1 VVRLF
6 PEQVAVFTG
15 IGITKEAIMKDN
27 LLFKMWMV
35 LLIVFLIGLSIWA
48 IFFIDTTEH
57 RITIFGIVGAIIV
70 AITSVLSVTL
80 NNKNIKER
88 ELELLVIREKQKV
101 FEHFYNAYFEMLK
114 AVKRG
119 KTSNISNKAENEML
133 EFKRGLMNWGSE
145 ALIQNYLDFDSKL
158 VNSKSENSTFDMLRD
173 GDKFLKDLRKE
184 MGFNDSD
191 KINIMSIVLDAESRE
206 SLKK

>member
-1 VVRLF
+1 
-6 PEQVAVFTG
+6 
-15 IGITKEAIMKDN
+15 MKNN
-27 LLFKMWMV
+27 LLFKMWMI
-35 LLIVFLIGLSIWA
+35 LLISFLIGLSIWA

-80 NNKNIKER
+80 NNKSIKER
-88 ELELLVIREKQKV
+88 ELELIVIKEKQKV

-114 AVKRG
+114 AVKKG
-119 KTSNISNKAENEML
+119 KTSKISNKAENEML

-145 ALIQNYLDFDSKL
+145 ELIRNYLDFDSKL
-158 VNSKSENSTFDMLRD
+158 IHSKSENGVFDMLQD

-184 MGFNDSD
+184 MGFHDSD
-191 KINIMSIVLDAESRE
+191 KINIMSIILDAESRE
-206 SLKK
+206 SINK